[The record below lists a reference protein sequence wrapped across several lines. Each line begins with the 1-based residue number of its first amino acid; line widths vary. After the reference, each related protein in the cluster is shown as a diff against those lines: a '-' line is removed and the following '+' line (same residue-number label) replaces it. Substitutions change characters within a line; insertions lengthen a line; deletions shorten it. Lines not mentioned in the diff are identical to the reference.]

1 MIRRIPVRLAL
12 ASLACA
18 LVGVAFALAPG
29 AHAAPVPVTFSK
41 PLVLVGGGAE
51 PSIRIPN
58 DGKSA
63 AYVSAPASLGSNFW
77 RITEKKNADGSL
89 TFVQS
94 PVQQP
99 DLGTGG
105 GDSEISV
112 GNTPDSS
119 TGCDTVAFSGLHNID
134 IFNNF
139 SVAKSTDCGK
149 TFTLL
154 NPFATQHTLTD
165 RQWQTFD
172 GKKTNFLL
180 YHKVDNSQIV
190 VSRSTDGGQTYLS
203 LDPSGTS
210 GVIDAPTLPKVEQW
224 SQIGNVITDYTQPT
238 GSNYLISGDP
248 THVLY
253 ATFAGPESVADNAQ
267 AQIDGND
274 PNTPYDHNDTIYVGK
289 STDGG
294 LTWTDSVVYKAG
306 PSSKRELNMLFPV
319 ISSDKAGNL
328 YTVWSDTFKIQYA
341 VSTDHGATWSKPYQ
355 VNTDN
360 RGATPDA
367 GKADVFPWIAGGAGG
382 LLDVIWYHGEGGAPT
397 SNLKHRDPGDKDT
410 KWTVA
415 FAQLGAAAH
424 KSGAGAAAPAVLSY
438 SNAITPVVHYGDI
451 CQNGTFCTLVPVPGA
466 PYSTGDRSL
475 LDFFEVAIDK
485 AGRANIALADNA
497 EAPGQYITA
506 YTRQTSGISLTTG
519 KPLPIQTITQPLL
532 ECNLDGSFSDPA
544 GDANEFLVSTPLPN
558 APALDITKG
567 YLTYDGKT
575 VTFHIKVSDLSQ
587 DPPTA
592 ATGEQ
597 FEFAFAHDKV

>member
-63 AYVSAPASLGSNFW
+63 AYVSAPNSLGSNFW

-112 GNTPDSS
+112 GNTPDAA

-154 NPFATQHTLTD
+154 NPFGTQHTLTD
-165 RQWQTFD
+165 RQWQAFD

-203 LDPSGTS
+203 LDPSGTT
-210 GVIDAPTLPKVEQW
+210 GVIDATTLPKVEQW
-224 SQIGNVITDYTQPT
+224 SQIGNVITDYT
-238 GSNYLISGDP
+238 
-248 THVLY
+248 
-253 ATFAGPESVADNAQ
+253 
-267 AQIDGND
+267 
-274 PNTPYDHNDTIYVGK
+274 
-289 STDGG
+289 
-294 LTWTDSVVYKAG
+294 
-306 PSSKRELNMLFPV
+306 
-319 ISSDKAGNL
+319 
-328 YTVWSDTFKIQYA
+328 
-341 VSTDHGATWSKPYQ
+341 
-355 VNTDN
+355 
-360 RGATPDA
+360 
-367 GKADVFPWIAGGAGG
+367 
-382 LLDVIWYHGEGGAPT
+382 
-397 SNLKHRDPGDKDT
+397 
-410 KWTVA
+410 
-415 FAQLGAAAH
+415 
-424 KSGAGAAAPAVLSY
+424 
-438 SNAITPVVHYGDI
+438 
-451 CQNGTFCTLVPVPGA
+451 
-466 PYSTGDRSL
+466 
-475 LDFFEVAIDK
+475 
-485 AGRANIALADNA
+485 
-497 EAPGQYITA
+497 
-506 YTRQTSGISLTTG
+506 
-519 KPLPIQTITQPLL
+519 
-532 ECNLDGSFSDPA
+532 
-544 GDANEFLVSTPLPN
+544 
-558 APALDITKG
+558 
-567 YLTYDGKT
+567 
-575 VTFHIKVSDLSQ
+575 
-587 DPPTA
+587 
-592 ATGEQ
+592 
-597 FEFAFAHDKV
+597 